1 MLILI
6 ITTIT
11 LYLKSRVIFVCTAKE
26 LCWGDFKSNYI
37 KLNPIN
43 PMVLKKGRTS
53 GSNVENKQ
61 TPSPYIVESRIEPR
75 PYWWVTT
82 VKYSHIFKRHT
93 TLQT

>member
-26 LCWGDFKSNYI
+26 LCCGDFKSNYI

-43 PMVLKKGRTS
+43 PMVLKKERTS
-53 GSNVENKQ
+53 
-61 TPSPYIVESRIEPR
+61 T
-75 PYWWVTT
+75 
-82 VKYSHIFKRHT
+82 IFVVYCLKKGPF
-93 TLQT
+93 L